1 MNPGPKSARIFFLL
15 LCAFPAPARGDDVWS
30 TPVPGVAYLRRTLPT
45 QKIHAAFVDMTRP
58 EFFLR
63 VTRADEKFQTTTG
76 FARSVGAV
84 AAINGDWLNLDNGA
98 LPVGLAVGDGW
109 FWEGTHDAVNWSFLA
124 CSVERRC
131 EIDAS
136 NSERPLHWSW
146 HNVVGGNGAV
156 LVVGG
161 APQHYPDAFYSA
173 DRHPRS
179 AVGYNTEQTLLILL
193 AVEGRRAGSAGMT
206 FNEVADLMVELGAH
220 DALMLDGGGSTALVL
235 GGNRVNSLPSNQDG
249 ERVVV
254 NHLAVVAGAMD
265 ARCAAR
271 PNGRY
276 CKDRTWIATCQGG
289 TFSEGDCGYFGCTC
303 EEGLG
308 TAYCV
313 HPYCK
318 NGGNA
323 SACRSSTVLVTCE
336 AGRPSEGDCGYYG
349 ATCEESAGTAYCV
362 HPFCT
367 HGGNATW
374 CLDDRRLATCVMGQ
388 YNETSCQAGET
399 CQDGRCARPSAPELC
414 DNAVDDDGDGEV
426 DCADPE
432 CASAA
437 ACLAPDAGQAT
448 DLAPDGGAT
457 ADASDAAGPGDRP
470 GADSENGPEGEPIIA
485 GGCATAGGRD
495 ESWVPLAVGFLL
507 GFRRFSAGT
516 KRAKTQRA

>member
-1 MNPGPKSARIFFLL
+1 MKKLIWITTF
-15 LCAFPAPARGDDVWS
+15 CFPWAIVAPVFAQDTWS
-30 TPVPGVAYLRRTLPT
+30 EPVPGIAYLRRALPD
-45 QKIHAAFVDMTRP
+45 QKIHAAIVDMTRQ

-84 AAINGDWLNLDNGA
+84 AAINGDWLNLDNDS
-98 LPVGLAVGDGW
+98 LPVGLSIGEGW
-109 FWEGTHDAVNWSFLA
+109 HWEGTRDAFNWSFLA

-131 EIDAS
+131 EIDS
-136 NSERPLHWSW
+136 SYSERPIHWSW

-156 LVVGG
+156 LVVAG
-161 APQHYPDAFYSA
+161 APQHYPDPFYST

-179 AVGYNTEQTLLILL
+179 AVGYNADQTRLILL

-206 FNEVADLMVELGAH
+206 FNEVADLMVELGAF
-220 DALMLDGGGSTALVL
+220 DAMMLDGGGSTALVL
-235 GGNRVNSLPSNQDG
+235 GGNRVNALPSNQDG

-254 NHLAVVAGAMD
+254 NHLAVVAGIMD
-265 ARCAAR
+265 ARCASR

-289 TFSEGDCGYFGCTC
+289 NFSEGDCGYFGCTC

-318 NGGNA
+318 NGGNG
-323 SACRSSTVLVTCE
+323 SACKTNTVLVTCE

-367 HGGNATW
+367 HGGNASW
-374 CLDDRRLATCVMGQ
+374 CLDDRRLATCAMGA
-388 YNETSCQAGET
+388 YTETPCPADEACQGGQCT
-399 CQDGRCARPSAPELC
+399 RPSSPEIC
-414 DNAVDDDGDGEV
+414 DNAVDDDKDGHT
-426 DCADPE
+426 DCADPD
-432 CASAA
+432 CAA
-437 ACLAPDAGQAT
+437 AAGCLP
-448 DLAPDGGAT
+448 PDGGVETDAT
-457 ADASDAAGPGDRP
+457 PDGGVTPDGADASSPGDRA
-470 GADSENGPEGEPIIA
+470 GAEERDDPAEDVVIA
-485 GGCATAGGRD
+485 GGCATAPGR
-495 ESWVPLAVGFLL
+495 PGILLLLAAIPFLRRGRHL
-507 GFRRFSAGT
+507 GMIP
-516 KRAKTQRA
+516 